1 MSAGGGEGMSEALA
15 RLRRWEES
23 GATWRVLV
31 RTPDSVE
38 IALLTCDAGE
48 EVDRMRTGDRAVL
61 DHVDAQQER

>member
-1 MSAGGGEGMSEALA
+1 VSDALA

-31 RTPDSVE
+31 RTPESVE

-48 EVDRMRTGDRAVL
+48 EVDRLRSADRAVL
-61 DHVDAQQER
+61 DHVAAREEAPERDA

>member
-1 MSAGGGEGMSEALA
+1 VNDALA

-31 RTPDSVE
+31 RTPESVE

-48 EVDRMRTGDRAVL
+48 EVDRLRSDDPAVL
-61 DHVDAQQER
+61 RHVEEHEPGN

>member
-1 MSAGGGEGMSEALA
+1 MTDALD

-31 RTPDSVE
+31 QTPGSVE

-48 EVDRMRTGDRAVL
+48 QVGRVL
-61 DHVDAQQER
+61 SSEPDVREHVGTRERSDDG